1 MLITVDNT
9 TNHNYNSTLIDKSP
23 LLNSDE
29 DSIITTP
36 IADSNADSNAASIT
50 TNQIYTND
58 CPICF
63 EITTDNIIF
72 DCKHSICLQCL
83 QSIYWT
89 HGIKHTIVCPLCR
102 NEIEAAHKHDTTCTN
117 QSSTHPTHP
126 THPTYPTQS
135 THPTHPTY
143 PTYPTQS
150 TQSSELTTQSQYTIQ
165 STMFWTFY
173 MICIVI
179 ICVIGIIMIQSQ
191 YNVYSSNLLGIVI

>member
-1 MLITVDNT
+1 MLTTVDNT

-117 QSSTHPTHP
+117 QSSTHPYLYKSVINTP
-126 THPTYPTQS
+126 
-135 THPTHPTY
+135 
-143 PTYPTQS
+143 
-150 TQSSELTTQSQYTIQ
+150 YTPYTPYIPN
-165 STMFWTFY
+165 TINTPNTPN
-173 MICIVI
+173 IPNIPNTINTI
-179 ICVIGIIMIQSQ
+179 I
-191 YNVYSSNLLGIVI
+191 